1 LFGYIVVNQQEMKYK
16 EYDEYHRYYC
26 GLCKALKDCRGGKG
40 QLSLSYD
47 MTFLVILLTGLYEP
61 ENVRGMRRCV
71 PHPIAKHEYI
81 ENEFTAYVAEMNLI
95 LTYYKCMDDWQDEK
109 KLSRKIFASAI
120 WSKDMYAKWQDKI
133 DIICDK
139 LNQISLLEK
148 ENSDDLDKLSGYFGE
163 VMSEIC
169 APRHDEWEDNL
180 RRMGYY
186 LGRFVYIIDAY
197 DDIEKDIK
205 KGQFNPLISRLVDIM
220 YSDGYKGVVS
230 DNEQK
235 SIKDIDKLPPEVW
248 KEFAQHI
255 KEILMLQAAECAR
268 EFEKLPILENV
279 EILRNI
285 LYSGIWSAYYK
296 ATNNRMEK
304 KQK

>member
-1 LFGYIVVNQQEMKYK
+1 
-16 EYDEYHRYYC
+16 
-26 GLCKALKDCRGGKG
+26 
-40 QLSLSYD
+40 
-47 MTFLVILLTGLYEP
+47 
-61 ENVRGMRRCV
+61 
-71 PHPIAKHEYI
+71 
-81 ENEFTAYVAEMNLI
+81 
-95 LTYYKCMDDWQDEK
+95 
-109 KLSRKIFASAI
+109 
-120 WSKDMYAKWQDKI
+120 MYAKWQDKI